1 MHLKIALQQDV
12 PCSLA
17 KFRMQVQRQQQIT
30 CGLFQSQRHNS
41 QRVMAVYHQVTNCHL
56 VHLQH
61 GHLHG
66 GWGGERGGGG
76 LGGARRGRD
85 DVWWDFER
93 WEGLDEVCAEGWL
106 EENCLAEEVLV
117 VFLYFLEN
125 AFLGDYLL
133 WLLLNFA
140 HSLIYNHICIFFL
153 CCWISLEIPL
163 SNSTVIE
170 FEPFILISDD
180 RIIMSRFRATNVN
193 NKSNK
198 FVESSFFSLVCF
210 VNAVESTL
218 ILFTTVFAQICLQ
231 INKLLITDN
240 MSQLH
245 LA

>member
-1 MHLKIALQQDV
+1 MHLKITLQQGV

-30 CGLFQSQRHNS
+30 CGLFQSQRHNC
-41 QRVMAVYHQVTNCHL
+41 QRVMAVDHQVRKSHL
-56 VHLQH
+56 VHLAH
-61 GHLHG
+61 GETHG
-66 GWGGERGGGG
+66 GWGGLRAAWG
-76 LGGARRGRD
+76 LGGAGD

-106 EENCLAEEVLV
+106 QENCLAEEVLV

-153 CCWISLEIPL
+153 CGGISLEIPL

-180 RIIMSRFRATNVN
+180 GIIMSRFRATNVN

-198 FVESSFFSLVCF
+198 FVESSLFSLVCF

-218 ILFTTVFAQICLQ
+218 ILFTTVFA
-231 INKLLITDN
+231 
-240 MSQLH
+240 
-245 LA
+245 

>member
-1 MHLKIALQQDV
+1 MHLKITLQQGV

-30 CGLFQSQRHNS
+30 CGLLQSQRHNS
-41 QRVMAVYHQVTNCHL
+41 QRVMAVYHQVWKSHL
-56 VHLQH
+56 VHLAH
-61 GHLHG
+61 GELQG
-66 GWGGERGGGG
+66 GAGGLRGG
-76 LGGARRGRD
+76 RRGRE

-153 CCWISLEIPL
+153 CGGISLEIPL

-180 RIIMSRFRATNVN
+180 GIIMSRFRATNVN

-198 FVESSFFSLVCF
+198 FVESSLFSLVCF

-218 ILFTTVFAQICLQ
+218 ILFTTVFA
-231 INKLLITDN
+231 
-240 MSQLH
+240 
-245 LA
+245 